1 MTTKTKQS
9 IQANGKRPSNLPKT
23 EVMPQAKR
31 RRFTAAY
38 KRRIVE
44 EADACTERG
53 EIGALLR
60 REGLYSSHLST
71 WRKQHDRSELVDRKR
86 GRKGDPAAAEL
97 KRLQRE
103 NEQLRQEL
111 KKAQLVID
119 VQKKLSQALG
129 LGQTEQDD
137 DA

>member
-1 MTTKTKQS
+1 MMDKTNQTR
-9 IQANGKRPSNLPKT
+9 QANGKVPSDRPET
-23 EVMPQAKR
+23 EVVPRARR

-38 KRRIVE
+38 KQRIVA
-44 EADACTERG
+44 EAEACTERG

-60 REGLYSSHLST
+60 REGLYSSHLSN
-71 WRKQHDRSELVDRKR
+71 WRKQRDRGKLTDHKR
-86 GRKGDPAAAEL
+86 GRKGDPAGAEL

-103 NEQLRQEL
+103 NQRLRQEL
-111 KKAQLVID
+111 EKAQLVID

-129 LGQTEQDD
+129 LDQTETSD